1 MTVSHAAEANSSYC
15 SSPVSYTVAASQQTK
30 LFLPYG
36 TWTLT
41 DHGGN
46 QVTLVLDP
54 SDNQKTVSMSTGAV
68 T

>member
-15 SSPVSYTVAASQQTK
+15 SSGVSYSVSVNQQTK

-41 DHGGN
+41 DKAGK
-46 QVTLVLDP
+46 QITLVLDP